1 MFAEISI
8 LEYWKSEHDLNTLE
22 DACALDAGRGLFAVA
37 DGAGT
42 TLFAR
47 QWAMTLVEL
56 FVSCPLLSADP
67 FELDWW
73 LGQARARYTEGLPAP
88 ERLPPAVRQKWQ
100 REGSQATLA
109 ALRVV
114 ESEPEYALVKLLAIG
129 DSCLLWRRAGSE
141 VVESFPL
148 RSPAEFDRPPLC
160 LPSQAALFRRSF
172 HRLQEQWLRL
182 GPNDCV
188 MLATDALARWILA
201 GGDGSLTPN
210 QCFELVA
217 RQMPSSWQTFVEE
230 GRALRGLADDDC
242 TAVVLTCRRTL
253 SERAILLGTTQSY
266 QATLLQERR
275 RAFEEARRA
284 GDRRRMAVLYG
295 DGTAFQEQDLVILPG
310 EIELARCVA
319 EALDELLWQL
329 RPLLNRADAAEQ
341 AALLWQ
347 SYAPLLAAE
356 PCSASLRR
364 TLAAL
369 GVPGVAVEIS
379 NSEEAQPG
387 ERPVRGE
394 RTE

>member
-8 LEYWKSEHDLNTLE
+8 LEYWKSEHDLDTLE
-22 DACALDAGRGLFAVA
+22 DACACDAGRGLFAVA

-47 QWAMTLVEL
+47 QWAVTLVEL

-73 LGQARARYTEGLPAP
+73 LGQARARYAEGLPAP
-88 ERLPPAVRQKWQ
+88 EQLPPEVRQKWQ

-129 DSCLLWRRAGSE
+129 DSCLLWRPAGSE

-148 RSPAEFDRPPLC
+148 RSPAEFSKPPLC

-182 GPNDCV
+182 RPDDCL

-201 GGDGSLTPN
+201 GGDGSLTPG

-217 RQMPSSWQTFVEE
+217 RQVPSSWETFVEE

-242 TAVVLTCRRTL
+242 TALVLTCRRTL
-253 SERAILLGTTQSY
+253 SERAILLGATQSY
-266 QATLLQERR
+266 QVALQQERR

-295 DGTAFQEQDLVILPG
+295 DGTAFREQGLVIPG
-310 EIELARCVA
+310 EIEQARCVA

-329 RPLLNRADAAEQ
+329 RPLLNRADVAKQ
-341 AALLWQ
+341 AAQLWQ
-347 SYAPLLAAE
+347 RYAPLLAAE
-356 PCSASLRR
+356 PCAASLRR

-369 GVPGVAVEIS
+369 GVPGVEVGS
-379 NSEEAQPG
+379 GDSQEAQP
-387 ERPVRGE
+387 EKRPAQGE